1 MNTCE
6 TCGGSCMTSPC
17 RGCKRSGRVGTN
29 ELAARAQ
36 MQANGKPKA
45 LEELSDADVI
55 EECAT
60 WMALKNGGPKD
71 QVGLALRSLPV
82 THVRVMLEKLRGGP

>member
-6 TCGGSCMTSPC
+6 ICGGPCMTSPC
-17 RGCKRSGRVGTN
+17 RGCKMSGKVGSN
-29 ELAARAQ
+29 ELAAKAHMEAR
-36 MQANGKPKA
+36 GLKPLA
-45 LEELSDADVI
+45 DLTDAEVV

-71 QVGLALRSLPV
+71 QALEALRAVPV
-82 THVRVMLEKLRGGP
+82 EHVKIMLEKLRGS

>member
-1 MNTCE
+1 MGVCE

-29 ELAARAQ
+29 ELAAKAK
-36 MQANGKPKA
+36 MEAKGPLKA
-45 LEELSDADVI
+45 LEDMSDADVV

-60 WMALKNGGPKD
+60 WMALKNGGTKD
-71 QVGLALRSLPV
+71 QAGQALSSLPV
-82 THVRVMLEKLRGGP
+82 SHVKVMLEKLRGTA